1 MTACKV
7 LADEYEKKGSAH
19 IATKLRADAANMR
32 KAVMAPR
39 KRVGVMEVGGL
50 NNRLFL
56 DGGDG
61 GVLYSNRVFYVP
73 WGWFAN
79 NVPSLG
85 ATAWSIMEGE
95 DFNPF
100 VLGGDSS
107 NVPGVHTPPRVR
119 VEAMAT
125 GKSAGLYRGAR
136 QTHSI

>member
-7 LADEYEKKGSAH
+7 LADEYEKKGSAD
-19 IATKLRADAANMR
+19 IASKLRADAANMR
-32 KAVMAPR
+32 KLVMQPR
-39 KRVGVMEVGGL
+39 KRVVGIGEVGGL
-50 NNRLFL
+50 NNVVV

-61 GVLYSNRVFYVP
+61 GVLYSNRVFTYVP

-79 NVPSLG
+79 DVPSLG

-95 DFNPF
+95 NFNPF

-107 NVPGVHTPPRVR
+107 NVPGVHAPPRVR

-125 GKSAGLYRGAR
+125 GKSAGLYRGAAR
-136 QTHSI
+136 V